1 MKIAV
6 AGKGGAGKTTVSGTI
21 ARELARRGH
30 TVLALDADTNPMLGI
45 SLGVGPEETY
55 RLLAVRQGLDD
66 GTVEHQESVE
76 ALMEAFG
83 TDAPD
88 GVRLVVALRE
98 AVAEASC
105 SCCGVNPPQ
114 LLRELEAKGRTI
126 VCDLE
131 AGIGA
136 IVKRGQVDLVL
147 VVAEPSVK
155 SIDVARRAAGTASGA
170 DGDGPEVIV
179 IANRVR
185 DEADLEAIEAALGD
199 YEIVVV
205 PEDPAIMQADREG
218 RAPIDADPDSPA
230 VKVLLGLAERL
241 GREPVPA

>member
-1 MKIAV
+1 VKIAV

-55 RLLAVRQGLDD
+55 RLLAVRQGLDE
-66 GTVEHQESVE
+66 GSVEHKHSVE
-76 ALMEAFG
+76 ELMEDFA

-98 AVAEASC
+98 GKADTSC
-105 SCCGVNPPQ
+105 TCCGVTPGQ
-114 LLRELEAKGRTI
+114 LLAGLEGERRTI
-126 VCDLE
+126 ICDLE
-131 AGIGA
+131 AGIAA
-136 IVKRGQVDLVL
+136 IVQRGQADLVL
-147 VVAEPSVK
+147 VVTEPSAK
-155 SIDVARRAAGTASGA
+155 SIDVARRAAGTASSDA
-170 DGDGPEVIV
+170 EVMV

-185 DEADLEAIEAALGD
+185 DDDDLDAIRAELGE

-205 PEDPAIMQADREG
+205 PEDPAIVQADRDG
-218 RAPIDADPDSPA
+218 RAPIDTDPDAPA
-230 VKVLLGLAERL
+230 VKVLIELADRLG
-241 GREPVPA
+241 GREPVAA